1 MLPTE
6 QIQGLI
12 PSIQISALNNS
23 QLLTHIAEL
32 EADLKRLPITQYI
45 QDLKKLLKDGELE
58 EQQLREEGA
67 DIMLMNGLK
76 EMKMLDGTTISL
88 SKTPWALVVSS
99 EENIPAE
106 YYNEK
111 TTRTLDKMALKK
123 AFIAGECLDPNVT
136 VESTYKLII
145 K

>member
-1 MLPTE
+1 LLQKTIKEKSDLSTENLLLNLPNMLPTE

-88 SKTPWALVVSS
+88 SKTP
-99 EENIPAE
+99 
-106 YYNEK
+106 
-111 TTRTLDKMALKK
+111 
-123 AFIAGECLDPNVT
+123 
-136 VESTYKLII
+136 
-145 K
+145 